1 MPHRR
6 RRIKRDLKYSWLA
19 QQYPFKRDLVPGSI
33 NLHKDD
39 HGTADPVPGR
49 ALGPLERQS
58 ASEIPSLRSPKTRK
72 G

>member
-6 RRIKRDLKYSWLA
+6 RKARRDLKYSWLA
-19 QQYPFKRDLVPGSI
+19 QSWPVRQELVPGHLEVHTDS
-33 NLHKDD
+33 L
-39 HGTADPVPGR
+39 GTADPVPAR
-49 ALGPLERQS
+49 ALGPLEHQS